1 VAESSLEGAVTF
13 LGLKSAREL
22 AELAYAHHVFVS
34 PSRTSRDGDTE
45 GGAPVSIIE
54 MAASGMPVVATTH
67 CDIPEVLGETNRAL
81 LSPEGDVDALRA
93 QFEAL
98 LQLGD
103 WRALAEEN
111 RNHVERNYD
120 VRLQSA
126 KLADLYLE
134 LVRGQF

>member
-1 VAESSLEGAVTF
+1 
-13 LGLKSAREL
+13 
-22 AELAYAHHVFVS
+22 
-34 PSRTSRDGDTE
+34 
-45 GGAPVSIIE
+45 VSIIE